1 MPNVAVE
8 ALVMFVIKAKAG
20 THAVSCHIVA
30 LAWETCQQEEEE
42 EAGEKKK
49 KEHFV
54 SFYLLGKESNF
65 KATNLKHHP
74 QTYNDDS
81 MRMRPDSTF

>member
-42 EAGEKKK
+42 KKRTLCFILFAW
-49 KEHFV
+49 KEIR
-54 SFYLLGKESNF
+54 FYGDKLETPP
-65 KATNLKHHP
+65 A
-74 QTYNDDS
+74 DI
-81 MRMRPDSTF
+81 

>member
-42 EAGEKKK
+42 AGEEKK

-54 SFYLLGKESNF
+54 SFYLLGKKSNF
-65 KATNLKHHP
+65 MATNLKHHL
-74 QTYNDDS
+74 QTCNDDS

>member
-30 LAWETCQQEEEE
+30 PAWETCQQEEEE
-42 EAGEKKK
+42 AREKK

-54 SFYLLGKESNF
+54 SFYLLGKKSNF
-65 KATNLKHHP
+65 MATNLKHHP
-74 QTYNDDS
+74 QTYNDGS

>member
-42 EAGEKKK
+42 EAGEEKKRALCFILFAW
-49 KEHFV
+49 KEIK
-54 SFYLLGKESNF
+54 FYSDKLETPP
-65 KATNLKHHP
+65 A
-74 QTYNDDS
+74 DI
-81 MRMRPDSTF
+81 